1 MNLIK
6 IFAYNFGKIISKK
19 PKLFLFLISIG
30 SLLFILILS
39 FLKYIFAVSEEP
51 FYTVFSDLLNIS
63 LSPSLVLE
71 GSLIVIIIN
80 IIAAVIGLLFLGALI
95 GMISSIIESKISDLK
110 RGKSVVIENNHSI
123 FLGWSNKLRTAII
136 ELSESNRSMAHSS
149 IVILA
154 AKDKVF
160 MEEELI
166 PEIPHWS
173 KTDVICRSGDPSYD
187 MDLRMVSVSTARSI
201 VLLSTEDVNSDSI
214 ILKRSLALQK
224 DNTITCPIIAEVH
237 SAENAEAIKLLDKFT
252 VIQPKNFI
260 MRVIAQT
267 IKEPG
272 LSKLYYEL
280 LSFRGK
286 EFYIWPPT
294 HDSNDSTSKS
304 NFAKNFVGKTFK
316 EIVFNFSS
324 SSVIGIASNE
334 EKDKKEIKILP
345 DFSTIIKD
353 NDQLILIS
361 EDDSTIGKMKGIY
374 NPLISNP
381 QIQTTVIKEPK
392 LKKHVTIIGWN
403 SWTHILIEE
412 LNAQLE
418 KGSEIDIL
426 FNDKIKHHPD
436 ELFSSK
442 CQNLKITIK
451 PQKTS
456 NKEYLSQVNWTK
468 TNSVIILSYRDDFE
482 IQEADSL
489 TLMTFTHIKSHR
501 DTNQFNFNICCELLD
516 PKNQRLIEGNRDD
529 EFITG
534 EELIA
539 MYLVQLSEN
548 KYLKEV
554 YTDLLDDSGAE
565 FYLRSASTY
574 LNNLDSEVTFG
585 ELVNEGLKRNEIVI
599 GIHDRKYIDDI
610 TSFKSILSPEKFSK
624 FKLGPEDKI
633 LVIAHD

>member
-1 MNLIK
+1 MV
-6 IFAYNFGKIISKK
+6 SK
-19 PKLFLFLISIG
+19 
-30 SLLFILILS
+30 
-39 FLKYIFAVSEEP
+39 ET
-51 FYTVFSDLLNIS
+51 FYTVFSDMLNIS
-63 LSPSLVLE
+63 LSPSLVLD
-71 GSLIVIIIN
+71 GSPVITIIN

-95 GMISSIIESKISDLK
+95 GMISSIIESKIADLK
-110 RGKSVVIENNHSI
+110 RGKSVVIESNHSV
-123 FLGWSNKLRTAII
+123 FLGWSNKLRTAIV
-136 ELSESNRSMAHSS
+136 ELSESNRSMTHSS

-154 AKDKVF
+154 ARDKVY

-187 MDLRMVSVSTARSI
+187 LDLQMMSASTARSI

-214 ILKRSLALQK
+214 ILKRAMALQK
-224 DNTITCPIIAEVH
+224 DKTITCPIIVEVH
-237 SAENAEAIKLLDKFT
+237 SPENADAIKLMDKLT

-272 LSKLYYEL
+272 LSKLYYDL
-280 LSFRGK
+280 LTFSGK
-286 EFYIWPPT
+286 EIYIWPPT
-294 HDSNDSTSKS
+294 NDSNNSSSKT
-304 NFAKNFVGKTFK
+304 NFANNFVGKTFK

-324 SSVIGIASNE
+324 SSVIGIANNE
-334 EKDKKEIKILP
+334 EKDKKVITVLP
-345 DFSTIIKD
+345 AFSTIIKE

-361 EDDSTIGKMKGIY
+361 EDDSTIGNIKELY
-374 NPLISNP
+374 QPLISNP
-381 QIQTTVIKEPK
+381 QIQPTIIKEPK
-392 LKKHVTIIGWN
+392 VKKHLTIIGWN
-403 SWTHILIEE
+403 SWAHVLIEE

-418 KGSEIDIL
+418 RGSEVDIL
-426 FNDKIKHHPD
+426 FNDKIKYPPN
-436 ELFSSK
+436 ESFFSK
-442 CQNLKITIK
+442 FQNLKITIK
-451 PQKTS
+451 PLKAS
-456 NKEYLSQVNWTK
+456 NKEYVNQLNWTK
-468 TNSVIILSYRDDFE
+468 TNSVVILSYRDDFA

-501 DTNQFNFNICCELLD
+501 DANQSSYNICCELLD
-516 PKNQRLIEGNRDD
+516 PKNKRLIDGNRDD

-574 LNNLDSEVTFG
+574 LNNFDSEVTFG

-610 TSFKSILSPEKFSK
+610 TSFQSILSPNKFSK

-633 LVIAHD
+633 LVIAND